1 MIGLRIQETD
11 RMRLPANRSTHPST
25 VRSGVRWG
33 LLSLLAWASA
43 ATAVDQ
49 PSTYPGCATRAVTVP
64 WGGSVKVDLAA
75 CHSFGLGDVATPP
88 AHGTATAGGNGPA
101 DSYTYHHKGIAPA
114 GGGTDTFVV
123 RDDNSD
129 RITIT
134 VSIQAATSAIVGA
147 PAELPPLVAGT
158 PVRQALAASGG
169 TAPYRF
175 RVDTGAL
182 PKGLV
187 LTADGQLQGTPSER
201 GPFGFGVRVQDA
213 RGQSATL
220 SYGGTVQAAAMS
232 ISPAAVIATP
242 GVAFRRALVVRGG
255 VAPHRFAVE
264 PGPALPAGVAISGD
278 GVVSATAMVAPGRYP
293 VTLRVT
299 DASTGTGRHF
309 ELETFTLLVGG
320 QPTASIAVAP
330 AAVAEDGG
338 EVLVFTVSLDAA
350 VATDTEIKLAHAGIA
365 GAPTGLIVPAG
376 STRARLVVDPT
387 ADATV
392 EPDEVVAFAIAAG
405 SGYSVGAPARAVGT
419 IRNDD
424 RP

>member
-1 MIGLRIQETD
+1 
-11 RMRLPANRSTHPST
+11 MRLPANRSTHPSPL
-25 VRSGVRWG
+25 RSGIRLG
-33 LLSLLAWASA
+33 LLSVLAWASA
-43 ATAVDQ
+43 ASAVDQ

-64 WGGSVKVDLAA
+64 WGGSVKVDLAT

-88 AHGTATAGGNGPA
+88 AHGTATAGGSGPA
-101 DSYTYHHKGIAPA
+101 DSYTYHHKGAAPA

-123 RDDNSD
+123 LDDNSD
-129 RITIT
+129 RITVS
-134 VSIQAATSAIVGA
+134 VSIQPATSAIVGT

-158 PVRQALAASGG
+158 PVRQVLTASGG

-182 PKGLV
+182 PRGLV
-187 LTADGQLQGTPSER
+187 LTADGQLQGTPTER

-220 SYGGTVQAAAMS
+220 SHGGTVQAAAMS
-232 ISPAAVIATP
+232 ISPAAVIAPP
-242 GVAFRRALVVRGG
+242 GVAFRHALAARGG

-264 PGPALPAGVAISGD
+264 PGPALPAGVAVSGD
-278 GVVSATAMVAPGRYP
+278 GVVSATATVAPGRYP

-309 ELETFTLLVGG
+309 ELESFTLSVGG

-330 AAVAEDGG
+330 AAVAEDSGQA
-338 EVLVFTVSLDAA
+338 LVFTVSLDAA
-350 VATDTEIKLAHAGIA
+350 VATDTVVELAHAGIA
-365 GAPTGLIVPAG
+365 GAPTGLTIPAG
-376 STRARLVVDPT
+376 STRARLLVHPT
-387 ADATV
+387 ADTTA
-392 EPDEVVAFAIAAG
+392 EPDEAVAFAVAAG
-405 SGYSVGAPARAVGT
+405 SGYRVGAPARAVGT
-419 IRNDD
+419 LSNDD